1 MTIYFCGQDFKY
13 EIEGVCKLFF
23 PLVRFTHVYNAPET
37 AKDSA
42 DYVHTLRR
50 REEAETLLRVA
61 VQTAGFIYR
70 DTVLRKPV
78 QLLLVCLPRHHHK
91 KSDR

>member
-37 AKDSA
+37 AEDSA
-42 DYVHTLRR
+42 DYVHTLR

-61 VQTAGFIYR
+61 VQLDGEK
-70 DTVLRKPV
+70 TVRET
-78 QLLLVCLPRHHHK
+78 RHPQ
-91 KSDR
+91 